1 MSTYEEINEARLLL
15 GLHQRAS
22 LAEIRANYKR
32 LMRKWHPDKCTE
44 DAQSCEEMSKK
55 IIAAYELI
63 IAYCEMYRFS
73 FSKDEIMEHASEE
86 DFWLERF
93 GKDSSWGI
101 P

>member
-15 GLHQRAS
+15 ELPQRAS

-44 DAQSCEEMSKK
+44 DPQSCEEMSKK
-55 IIAAYELI
+55 IIAAHKLI
-63 IAYCEMYRFS
+63 VAYCGKYRFS
-73 FSKDEIMEHASEE
+73 FSREEILEHATEE
-86 DFWLERF
+86 DFWFERF
-93 GKDSSWGI
+93 GKDSSWGV